1 MIYDY
6 QAFKYHLEKL
16 EECLPTR
23 DKWKMRPIMDYARMK
38 EDGWKENERR
48 LYEQIGE
55 LREQNKKLRQQLGI
69 STDVPEKRFCEHG
82 SMNPMGRLD

>member
-6 QAFKYHLEKL
+6 VGLKGRLDDVEKD
-16 EECLPTR
+16 LPAGSR
-23 DKWKMRPIMDYARMK
+23 WKMVSIRDYCKMK
-38 EDGWKENERR
+38 DEGWKENERR
-48 LYEQIGE
+48 LYAQINE
-55 LREQNKKLRQQLGI
+55 LCEQNKKLRQQLGI